1 MNVAYSF
8 LVVKNVF
15 SIETKNGH
23 GLFNIERDGDLWSNF
38 YQMFEHENNSQ
49 FA

>member
-15 SIETKNGH
+15 SIETKKGMDF
-23 GLFNIERDGDLWSNF
+23 LIKKEIEILGVIFIKCLNMKITVS
-38 YQMFEHENNSQ
+38 
-49 FA
+49 